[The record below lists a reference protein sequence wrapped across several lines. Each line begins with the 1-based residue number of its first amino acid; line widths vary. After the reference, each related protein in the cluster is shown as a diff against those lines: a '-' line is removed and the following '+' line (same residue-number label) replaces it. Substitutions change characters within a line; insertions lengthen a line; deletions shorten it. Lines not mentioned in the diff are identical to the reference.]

1 MIGDGPAD
9 KGGRQQA
16 AMRLDR
22 RSVIA
27 GLSAGLVAT
36 GAAAQT
42 PPPFVL
48 SPKAQPPGLPQPVE
62 TIDLWP
68 GGAPGKLGAPLTETV
83 QERSTDAQINDR
95 AVWGI
100 GTPRMVVFRPD
111 RPNGAAVLLT
121 PGGGYRWVVV
131 DKEGYEIGR
140 WLAARGFTAFVLF
153 YRLPGE
159 GWVSGPDTPLADAQ
173 RAMRLIRHR
182 ARDFAIDPERVAAM
196 GFSAG
201 GHVCAD
207 LAARF
212 TARAYAPVDAA
223 DTLSARPIC
232 AAPIYPVVSMDKAI
246 AHAGSRTLLLGSDPT
261 PALEAAHSPD
271 RNVPADAPP
280 HFLLH
285 AEDDDAVPAENSLRL
300 RAALKARGIRVETHL
315 FEHGGHGFG
324 LRKAV
329 GKPVEAWPDLWRAWA
344 RTTDL
349 G

>member
-1 MIGDGPAD
+1 VI
-9 KGGRQQA
+9 
-16 AMRLDR
+16 DR
-22 RSVIA
+22 RQLLAAATVA
-27 GLSAGLVAT
+27 ATLSRSAL
-36 GAAAQT
+36 AQT
-42 PPPFVL
+42 PPPKAATG
-48 SPKAQPPGLPQPVE
+48 SPEGLPEPSE

-68 GGAPGKLGAPLTETV
+68 RGAPGLLRAPLVETV
-83 QERSTDAQINDR
+83 EERSTDAQVADR

-100 GTPRMVVFRPD
+100 ARPRLVVFRPD

-131 DKEGYEIGR
+131 DKEGYEMAR

-159 GWVSGPDTPLADAQ
+159 GWAAGPDVALADGQ
-173 RAMRLIRHR
+173 RAMRLIRSQAKR
-182 ARDFAIDPERVAAM
+182 FAISPERVAAM

-201 GHVCAD
+201 GHLCAD

-212 TARAYAPVDAA
+212 GHATYRAVD
-223 DTLSARPIC
+223 DSDRLSARPFC
-232 AAPIYPVVSMDKAI
+232 AAPIYPVVSMDPAI
-246 AHAGSRTLLLGSDPT
+246 AHPGSREKLLGRNPSAAD
-261 PALEAAHSPD
+261 EAAHSPD

-285 AEDDDAVPAENSLRL
+285 AEDDEVVPVENTLRL
-300 RAALKARGIRVETHL
+300 RAALKGRRIAVETHL

-329 GKPVEAWPDLWRAWA
+329 GKPVEAWPQLWRAWA
-344 RTTDL
+344 RGVGL
-349 G
+349 A